1 MKYLLLA
8 IMFCIGINMNAQNK
22 VFGTLQNENGEALI
36 GASVFLQESQ
46 FATIT
51 DDTGFFELQSIPRD
65 TYDFKITFLGYKSY
79 TESIV
84 VDGDIKMD
92 IVLDGVV
99 FNLDK
104 IEILANELDQNSPFV
119 YSEMGKEEISFENLG
134 QDLPFLLE
142 QTPSVVVTSDAGAG
156 IGYTGMRVRGSDPT
170 RVNVTINGVPLN
182 DSESHGLF
190 WVNLPDFASSVD
202 KVQIQRGVGPSTN
215 GAGAFGATVSLN
227 SNYIYQN
234 PYIHISGSYGSFNSQ
249 KISASFGTGLIADKY
264 NIEGR
269 YSRIVSDGYIDRAS
283 SNLNSFYF
291 SASKVEENK
300 SIRFNVFSGKER
312 TYQSWNGIP
321 EAKLEEDDEAL
332 MAHYLRNPGMYQTVE
347 DSLNLFES
355 DRRYNYYLY
364 ENQVD
369 DYRQTHLQF
378 IYNVKTSDNVNINA
392 TAHYTRGKGFFEQ
405 FEVNQDFADYGFGP
419 VITSVGDT
427 LNSAN
432 LVRRKWLDNHF
443 YGVIINSEIA
453 MSDNLDLILGASANR
468 YDGLHFGRPVGAEVN
483 GILRLLDEDFR
494 YYENDGSKNDFNV
507 YGKVNYLFSDKLKA
521 YLDLQMRVLDYNA
534 SGIDDDRLSF
544 NIEQSYSFFNP
555 KFGLSYNLNNNTI
568 VYASYAKAQRE
579 PVRSDFVD
587 AKGTNV
593 PESETLNDIEFGLRM
608 VNNNT
613 LFNANVFYMDYKN
626 QLVLTGAINDVGAAV
641 RQNVDKSTRMGI
653 ELDGQIDINSQF
665 KLKANVAFSQNKIDQ
680 FTESIVDYGA
690 DPISIVE
697 NNYTDTDIAFS
708 PNIIA
713 GSTFSYLL
721 TKALSIHWISKYV
734 GEQFLDNTSNVNKK
748 IDAYFINDILVSFKS
763 KSQGITQ
770 YELKA
775 MVNNVLDTKYVSNG
789 YTYNYIFENLVE
801 ENFYFPQAGINFLIG
816 FDVTF

>member
-332 MAHYLRNPGMYQTVE
+332 MAHYLRNPGMYQT
-347 DSLNLFES
+347 
-355 DRRYNYYLY
+355 
-364 ENQVD
+364 
-369 DYRQTHLQF
+369 
-378 IYNVKTSDNVNINA
+378 
-392 TAHYTRGKGFFEQ
+392 
-405 FEVNQDFADYGFGP
+405 
-419 VITSVGDT
+419 
-427 LNSAN
+427 
-432 LVRRKWLDNHF
+432 
-443 YGVIINSEIA
+443 
-453 MSDNLDLILGASANR
+453 
-468 YDGLHFGRPVGAEVN
+468 
-483 GILRLLDEDFR
+483 
-494 YYENDGSKNDFNV
+494 
-507 YGKVNYLFSDKLKA
+507 
-521 YLDLQMRVLDYNA
+521 
-534 SGIDDDRLSF
+534 
-544 NIEQSYSFFNP
+544 
-555 KFGLSYNLNNNTI
+555 
-568 VYASYAKAQRE
+568 
-579 PVRSDFVD
+579 
-587 AKGTNV
+587 
-593 PESETLNDIEFGLRM
+593 
-608 VNNNT
+608 
-613 LFNANVFYMDYKN
+613 
-626 QLVLTGAINDVGAAV
+626 
-641 RQNVDKSTRMGI
+641 
-653 ELDGQIDINSQF
+653 
-665 KLKANVAFSQNKIDQ
+665 
-680 FTESIVDYGA
+680 
-690 DPISIVE
+690 
-697 NNYTDTDIAFS
+697 
-708 PNIIA
+708 
-713 GSTFSYLL
+713 
-721 TKALSIHWISKYV
+721 
-734 GEQFLDNTSNVNKK
+734 
-748 IDAYFINDILVSFKS
+748 
-763 KSQGITQ
+763 
-770 YELKA
+770 
-775 MVNNVLDTKYVSNG
+775 
-789 YTYNYIFENLVE
+789 
-801 ENFYFPQAGINFLIG
+801 
-816 FDVTF
+816 